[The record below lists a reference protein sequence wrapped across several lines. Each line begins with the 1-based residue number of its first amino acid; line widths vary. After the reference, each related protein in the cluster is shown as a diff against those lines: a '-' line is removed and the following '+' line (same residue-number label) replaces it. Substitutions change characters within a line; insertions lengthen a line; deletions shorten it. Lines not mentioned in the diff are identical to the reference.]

1 MALDPDAIRRLA
13 TLARLALT
21 DDEVAGYSESLSDI
35 LTVLDRLKGLPV
47 DDAAPLASPLA
58 LPQALRPDEAKPVFD
73 RDFPGRRPG
82 HGQRLLPRPQGAV
95 MSLDTLTAMRR
106 ALETGETTAAA
117 LTEEALAAA
126 EADRDLNAF
135 LHIDPAHA
143 RAAAEAADAR
153 RMAGKGSALTGIPM
167 AVKDIFCSEGDPT
180 TAASKMLAK
189 WRAPYDA
196 TAVARLKDAGAV
208 LLGKLNLDEFAMGA
222 SGENSAFGPT
232 LNPWDRTRVPGGSS
246 SGSAAAVAAGIVPA
260 TLGTDTGGSIRQPA
274 AFCGLTGLKPTY
286 GRVSRWGMIAFASS
300 LDQGGALAW
309 SAEDVAE
316 VFSVIGGH
324 DPRDATSAPGF
335 VAPASELLS
344 VPVAGLTLGVPEAFF
359 EAVDGALQGPLAEA
373 KAQFE
378 ALGVR
383 LRSIELPFAGD
394 AVPAYYVLAPAE
406 ASTNLSRYDGVRFGH
421 RCENPVDLDDLY
433 RRSRGEGFG
442 PEVKRRIL
450 TGTYALSVGYYD
462 AYYRQAQRVRRRILE
477 SFTEAFRSVDALFL
491 PTTPTTAFKLGEKRN
506 DPIALYEED
515 RFTIPANLAGL
526 PALSLPVGQS
536 DGLPVGGQLLAPH
549 FEEGRIL
556 SLAHAF
562 QRVTDHHRKRPTAGG
577 GG

>member
-1 MALDPDAIRRLA
+1 
-13 TLARLALT
+13 
-21 DDEVAGYSESLSDI
+21 
-35 LTVLDRLKGLPV
+35 
-47 DDAAPLASPLA
+47 
-58 LPQALRPDEAKPVFD
+58 
-73 RDFPGRRPG
+73 
-82 HGQRLLPRPQGAV
+82 
-95 MSLDTLTAMRR
+95 MSLDTLSAMRR
-106 ALETGETTAAA
+106 ALEAGETTAVA
-117 LTEEALAAA
+117 LTEQALAAA
-126 EADRDLNAF
+126 EANSDLNAF
-135 LHIDPAHA
+135 LHLDPPQA

-153 RMAGKGSALTGIPM
+153 RQAGEGTALTGIPL

-180 TAASKMLAK
+180 TAASKMLAN

-196 TAVARLKDAGAV
+196 TAVARLKGAGAV

-324 DPRDATSAPGF
+324 DPRDATSAPGT
-335 VAPASELLS
+335 VAPASTLLS
-344 VPVAGLTLGVPEAFF
+344 APVAGLTLGVPEAFF
-359 EAVDGALQGPLAEA
+359 EAVDSALQGPLAEA
-373 KAQFE
+373 RAQFE

-383 LRSIELPFAGD
+383 LKAIELPFASD

-477 SFTEAFRSVDALFL
+477 SFTEAFQAVDALFL

-526 PALSLPVGQS
+526 PALSLPVGFS
-536 DGLPVGGQLLAPH
+536 NGLPVGGQLLAPH

-562 QRVTDHHRKRPTAGG
+562 QQVTDHHRQRPTAGG
-577 GG
+577 AA

>member
-1 MALDPDAIRRLA
+1 
-13 TLARLALT
+13 
-21 DDEVAGYSESLSDI
+21 
-35 LTVLDRLKGLPV
+35 
-47 DDAAPLASPLA
+47 
-58 LPQALRPDEAKPVFD
+58 
-73 RDFPGRRPG
+73 
-82 HGQRLLPRPQGAV
+82 
-95 MSLDTLTAMRR
+95 MSLDTLSAMRR
-106 ALETGETTAAA
+106 ALDAGETTAVA
-117 LTEEALAAA
+117 LTEQALAAA
-126 EADRDLNAF
+126 EAHRSLNAF
-135 LHIDPAHA
+135 LHLDPTRA
-143 RAAAEAADAR
+143 RAAAAAADAR
-153 RMAGKGSALTGIPM
+153 RAAGQGTALTGIPL

-180 TAASKMLAK
+180 TAGSKMLAN

-246 SGSAAAVAAGIVPA
+246 SGSAAAVAAGIVPT

-324 DPRDATSAPGF
+324 DPRDSTSAPGT
-335 VAPASELLS
+335 VAPASALLS
-344 VPVAGLTLGVPEAFF
+344 TPLAGLTLGVPEAFF

-373 KAQFE
+373 RAQFE

-383 LRSIELPFAGD
+383 LQAIELPFAGD

-406 ASTNLSRYDGVRFGH
+406 ASTNLSRYDGVRFGY
-421 RCENPVDLDDLY
+421 RCENPADLDDLY

-477 SFTEAFRSVDALFL
+477 SFTEAFETVDALFL

-526 PALSLPVGQS
+526 PALSFPVGFS
-536 DGLPVGGQLLAPH
+536 NGLPVGAQLLAPH

-562 QRVTDHHRKRPTAGG
+562 QQVTDHHHQRPAAGG
-577 GG
+577 AAQ

>member
-1 MALDPDAIRRLA
+1 
-13 TLARLALT
+13 
-21 DDEVAGYSESLSDI
+21 
-35 LTVLDRLKGLPV
+35 
-47 DDAAPLASPLA
+47 
-58 LPQALRPDEAKPVFD
+58 
-73 RDFPGRRPG
+73 
-82 HGQRLLPRPQGAV
+82 

-180 TAASKMLAK
+180 TAASKMLEK

-300 LDQGGALAW
+300 LDQGGPWPGVQRMLPR
-309 SAEDVAE
+309 
-316 VFSVIGGH
+316 FSRSSEATIPGMPPAHRGLL
-324 DPRDATSAPGF
+324 PRR
-335 VAPASELLS
+335 ASCS
-344 VPVAGLTLGVPEAFF
+344 
-359 EAVDGALQGPLAEA
+359 
-373 KAQFE
+373 
-378 ALGVR
+378 
-383 LRSIELPFAGD
+383 
-394 AVPAYYVLAPAE
+394 
-406 ASTNLSRYDGVRFGH
+406 
-421 RCENPVDLDDLY
+421 
-433 RRSRGEGFG
+433 
-442 PEVKRRIL
+442 
-450 TGTYALSVGYYD
+450 
-462 AYYRQAQRVRRRILE
+462 
-477 SFTEAFRSVDALFL
+477 AFRSRA
-491 PTTPTTAFKLGEKRN
+491 
-506 DPIALYEED
+506 
-515 RFTIPANLAGL
+515 
-526 PALSLPVGQS
+526 
-536 DGLPVGGQLLAPH
+536 
-549 FEEGRIL
+549 
-556 SLAHAF
+556 
-562 QRVTDHHRKRPTAGG
+562 
-577 GG
+577 

>member
-1 MALDPDAIRRLA
+1 M
-13 TLARLALT
+13 
-21 DDEVAGYSESLSDI
+21 
-35 LTVLDRLKGLPV
+35 
-47 DDAAPLASPLA
+47 SP
-58 LPQALRPDEAKPVFD
+58 
-73 RDFPGRRPG
+73 
-82 HGQRLLPRPQGAV
+82 
-95 MSLDTLTAMRR
+95 DTLKAMSA
-106 ALETGETTAAA
+106 ALAAGETTAVA
-117 LTEEALAAA
+117 LTEQALAKA
-126 EADRDLNAF
+126 EAARDLNAF
-135 LHIDPAHA
+135 LHLNPENALAAA
-143 RAAAEAADAR
+143 RAADTR
-153 RMAGKGSALTGIPM
+153 RKAGTATALTGIPL

-180 TAASKMLAK
+180 TAASKMLAN

-196 TAVARLKDAGAV
+196 TAVARLKAAGAV
-208 LLGKLNLDEFAMGA
+208 LIGKLNLDEFAMGA

-246 SGSAAAVAAGIVPA
+246 SGSAAAVAASIVPG

-309 SAEDVAE
+309 TAEDVAE
-316 VFSVIGGH
+316 LFSVIGGH
-324 DPRDATSAPGF
+324 DPKDSTSAQGT
-335 VAPASELLS
+335 VADAATLLAE
-344 VPVAGLTLGVPEAFF
+344 PVAGLTLGVPESFF
-359 EAVDGALQGPLAEA
+359 EAVDGALQGPLADA
-373 KAQFE
+373 KRQFQ

-383 LRSIELPFAGD
+383 LKALELPFAGD

-421 RCENPVDLDDLY
+421 RCENPADLNDLY

-462 AYYRQAQRVRRRILE
+462 AYYRQAQRVRRCIFD
-477 SFTEAFRSVDALFL
+477 SFTTAFQAVDALFL
-491 PTTPTTAFKLGEKRN
+491 PTTPTTAFRLGEKRD

-526 PALSLPVGQS
+526 PALSLPVGFSQ
-536 DGLPVGGQLLAPH
+536 GLPVGGQLLAPH
-549 FEEGRIL
+549 FREGRIL

-562 QRVTDHHRKRPTAGG
+562 QQATDYHQQRPSEQGATP
-577 GG
+577 

>member
-1 MALDPDAIRRLA
+1 
-13 TLARLALT
+13 
-21 DDEVAGYSESLSDI
+21 
-35 LTVLDRLKGLPV
+35 
-47 DDAAPLASPLA
+47 
-58 LPQALRPDEAKPVFD
+58 
-73 RDFPGRRPG
+73 
-82 HGQRLLPRPQGAV
+82 
-95 MSLDTLTAMRR
+95 MSLDTLSAMRR
-106 ALETGETTAAA
+106 ALEAGETTAVA
-117 LTEEALAAA
+117 LTEQALAAA
-126 EADRDLNAF
+126 EANGDLNAF
-135 LHIDPAHA
+135 LHLDPTQA
-143 RAAAEAADAR
+143 RATAEAADAR
-153 RMAGKGSALTGIPM
+153 RQAGEGTALTGIPL

-180 TAASKMLAK
+180 TAASKMLAN

-196 TAVARLKDAGAV
+196 TAVARLKGAGAV

-324 DPRDATSAPGF
+324 DPRDATSAPGT
-335 VAPASELLS
+335 VAPASTLLRA
-344 VPVAGLTLGVPEAFF
+344 PVAGLTLGVPEAFF
-359 EAVDGALQGPLAEA
+359 EAVDSALQGPLAEA
-373 KAQFE
+373 RAQFE

-383 LRSIELPFAGD
+383 LKAIELPFAGD

-477 SFTEAFRSVDALFL
+477 SFTEAFESVDALFL

-526 PALSLPVGQS
+526 PALSLPVGFS
-536 DGLPVGGQLLAPH
+536 NGLPVGGQLLAPH

-562 QRVTDHHRKRPTAGG
+562 QQVTDHHRQRPTAGG
-577 GG
+577 AA

>member
-1 MALDPDAIRRLA
+1 M
-13 TLARLALT
+13 
-21 DDEVAGYSESLSDI
+21 
-35 LTVLDRLKGLPV
+35 K
-47 DDAAPLASPLA
+47 
-58 LPQALRPDEAKPVFD
+58 
-73 RDFPGRRPG
+73 
-82 HGQRLLPRPQGAV
+82 
-95 MSLDTLTAMRR
+95 
-106 ALETGETTAAA
+106 LETVKAMGAALAMGKTTAVA
-117 LTEEALAAA
+117 LTEQALARA
-126 EADRDLNAF
+126 EATQDLNAF
-135 LHIDPAHA
+135 LHLDGEKALAAAHA
-143 RAAAEAADAR
+143 ADSRRHAGEAT
-153 RMAGKGSALTGIPM
+153 ALTGIPL

-180 TAASKMLAK
+180 TAASKMLAN

-196 TAVARLKDAGAV
+196 TAVARLKAAGAV
-208 LLGKLNLDEFAMGA
+208 LIGKLNLDEFAMGA

-246 SGSAAAVAAGIVPA
+246 SGSAAAVAASIVPG

-309 SAEDVAE
+309 TAEDVAE
-316 VFSVIGGH
+316 LFAVIGGH
-324 DPRDATSAPGF
+324 DPKDSTSAQGT
-335 VAPASELLS
+335 VADAATLLAE
-344 VPVAGLTLGVPEAFF
+344 PVAGLTLGVPESFF
-359 EAVDGALQGPLAEA
+359 EAVDSALQGPLAEA
-373 KAQFE
+373 KRHFE

-383 LRSIELPFAGD
+383 LKALELPFAGD

-421 RCENPVDLDDLY
+421 RCENPVDLNDLY

-462 AYYRQAQRVRRRILE
+462 AYYRQAQRVRRCILN
-477 SFTEAFRSVDALFL
+477 SFTEAFQAVDALFL
-491 PTTPTTAFKLGEKRN
+491 PTTPSTAFRLGEKRN

-526 PALSLPVGQS
+526 PALSLPVGFSQ
-536 DGLPVGGQLLAPH
+536 GLPVGGQLLAPP
-549 FEEGRIL
+549 FGEGRLL

-562 QRVTDHHRKRPTAGG
+562 QQATDYHQQRPSEQGATP
-577 GG
+577 

>member
-1 MALDPDAIRRLA
+1 
-13 TLARLALT
+13 
-21 DDEVAGYSESLSDI
+21 
-35 LTVLDRLKGLPV
+35 
-47 DDAAPLASPLA
+47 
-58 LPQALRPDEAKPVFD
+58 
-73 RDFPGRRPG
+73 
-82 HGQRLLPRPQGAV
+82 
-95 MSLDTLTAMRR
+95 
-106 ALETGETTAAA
+106 
-117 LTEEALAAA
+117 
-126 EADRDLNAF
+126 
-135 LHIDPAHA
+135 
-143 RAAAEAADAR
+143 
-153 RMAGKGSALTGIPM
+153 
-167 AVKDIFCSEGDPT
+167 
-180 TAASKMLAK
+180 
-189 WRAPYDA
+189 
-196 TAVARLKDAGAV
+196 
-208 LLGKLNLDEFAMGA
+208 
-222 SGENSAFGPT
+222 
-232 LNPWDRTRVPGGSS
+232 
-246 SGSAAAVAAGIVPA
+246 
-260 TLGTDTGGSIRQPA
+260 
-274 AFCGLTGLKPTY
+274 
-286 GRVSRWGMIAFASS
+286 MIAFASS

-324 DPRDATSAPGF
+324 DARDATSAPGT
-335 VAPASELLS
+335 VAPASTLLS
-344 VPVAGLTLGVPEAFF
+344 APVAGLTLGVPEAFF
-359 EAVDGALQGPLAEA
+359 EAVDSALQGPLAEA
-373 KAQFE
+373 RAQFE

-383 LRSIELPFAGD
+383 LKAIELPFAGD

-477 SFTEAFRSVDALFL
+477 SFTEAFESVDALFL

-526 PALSLPVGQS
+526 PALSLPVGFS
-536 DGLPVGGQLLAPH
+536 NGLPVGGQLLAPH

-562 QRVTDHHRKRPTAGG
+562 QQVTDHHRQRPTAGG
-577 GG
+577 AA

>member
-1 MALDPDAIRRLA
+1 MI
-13 TLARLALT
+13 
-21 DDEVAGYSESLSDI
+21 
-35 LTVLDRLKGLPV
+35 
-47 DDAAPLASPLA
+47 ASP
-58 LPQALRPDEAKPVFD
+58 RP
-73 RDFPGRRPG
+73 
-82 HGQRLLPRPQGAV
+82 
-95 MSLDTLTAMRR
+95 ST
-106 ALETGETTAAA
+106 
-117 LTEEALAAA
+117 
-126 EADRDLNAF
+126 
-135 LHIDPAHA
+135 
-143 RAAAEAADAR
+143 
-153 RMAGKGSALTGIPM
+153 
-167 AVKDIFCSEGDPT
+167 
-180 TAASKMLAK
+180 
-189 WRAPYDA
+189 
-196 TAVARLKDAGAV
+196 
-208 LLGKLNLDEFAMGA
+208 
-222 SGENSAFGPT
+222 
-232 LNPWDRTRVPGGSS
+232 
-246 SGSAAAVAAGIVPA
+246 
-260 TLGTDTGGSIRQPA
+260 
-274 AFCGLTGLKPTY
+274 
-286 GRVSRWGMIAFASS
+286 
-300 LDQGGALAW
+300 GGALAW

-462 AYYRQAQRVRRRILE
+462 AYYWQAQRVRRRILE